1 MLEILSQWT
10 AFTNSAGDSTTGIS
24 GIRLFGIQISGSELK
39 TSKLAP
45 KGFLSP
51 LSPQTVNYRMFWVLL
66 GAFAIVMVMAIFIS
80 RSPVQREAIAGRDQH
95 LVASTVGVPVF
106 RMRVTMFVL
115 GSVVAGAAGS
125 LFVHWKTF
133 ASPDSFGIDLGLGI
147 FVMLILGGIDSR
159 WGPILG
165 AFFYVFIPQWLQGG
179 VLGIPGPEFSVTLQG
194 QVHNA
199 SDFKNII
206 FGALLVIVMIAYP
219 EGLVGI
225 GRGVRG
231 LVVGGARPARRTW
244 FSDLLGL
251 TPKQGTAARNGAGAE
266 PAGDGAPAAGA
277 SGGLP
282 VVAARAREP
291 VTGDPVLEANDVSVS
306 FGGVRAVDGVSL
318 ALVEGEILGLVG
330 PNGSGKTTFLNAV
343 NGIVPAH
350 GALRVDGRAVRMGKP
365 GRLRRRGVVRTF
377 QAPQTYEHLSCIED
391 VLLSTPN
398 RSLTGMVPSW
408 LLRPWMLRLEHH
420 RWETATAALERVG
433 LDALVEESTARLSY
447 GQRRL
452 LELARAIAAEPRV
465 LMLDEPS
472 AGLNAAETERLAAH
486 LRRLRDEGVSILL
499 VDHKLDF
506 ITGLCDR
513 VAVLELG
520 DLVAVGP
527 AATVFSDQRVVDAY
541 LGVDEEDRAS
551 VLTDDGTAPAGEA
564 PDGG

>member
-1 MLEILSQWT
+1 
-10 AFTNSAGDSTTGIS
+10 
-24 GIRLFGIQISGSELK
+24 
-39 TSKLAP
+39 
-45 KGFLSP
+45 
-51 LSPQTVNYRMFWVLL
+51 MFWVLL

-251 TPKQGTAARNGAGAE
+251 TPKQGTAARNGAARTRRRRR
-266 PAGDGAPAAGA
+266 AGRRRVGRVAG
-277 SGGLP
+277 GRGRG
-282 VVAARAREP
+282 ARAGHRR
-291 VTGDPVLEANDVSVS
+291 S
-306 FGGVRAVDGVSL
+306 RAR
-318 ALVEGEILGLVG
+318 GE
-330 PNGSGKTTFLNAV
+330 
-343 NGIVPAH
+343 
-350 GALRVDGRAVRMGKP
+350 
-365 GRLRRRGVVRTF
+365 RR
-377 QAPQTYEHLSCIED
+377 
-391 VLLSTPN
+391 
-398 RSLTGMVPSW
+398 
-408 LLRPWMLRLEHH
+408 
-420 RWETATAALERVG
+420 
-433 LDALVEESTARLSY
+433 
-447 GQRRL
+447 
-452 LELARAIAAEPRV
+452 
-465 LMLDEPS
+465 
-472 AGLNAAETERLAAH
+472 
-486 LRRLRDEGVSILL
+486 
-499 VDHKLDF
+499 
-506 ITGLCDR
+506 
-513 VAVLELG
+513 
-520 DLVAVGP
+520 
-527 AATVFSDQRVVDAY
+527 QRVVRR
-541 LGVDEEDRAS
+541 RARGRRREPRARRGRDPRS
-551 VLTDDGTAPAGEA
+551 RRARTAAARP
-564 PDGG
+564 PS